1 MSEKNKTRA
10 TTDPGADCPSVAEYE
25 RRRIAARD
33 AQPAPKA
40 KP

>member
-10 TTDPGADCPSVAEYE
+10 TTDPVADCPSVAEYE